1 MGWIQI
7 KDPKCA
13 TQVASLRHSNKSS
26 DWLLVSDQFNQIRAR
41 ESIDL
46 H

>member
-7 KDPKCA
+7 KGPKCA
-13 TQVASLRHSNKSS
+13 TQDASLRHSNNSS
-26 DWLLVSDQFNQIRAR
+26 DWLLVQDQFNQTRAR
-41 ESIDL
+41 ETIDL